1 MPNAIGIMLG
11 RLTPSGGRGI
21 QFFPAGDKEWEKEF
35 DVAAKIGLNH
45 IEWVWDKPD
54 NPLLD
59 EVVRRGVKERITQTG
74 VGVKGADLQFL
85 TKTPIEEVP
94 ENTFFKLCEALA
106 DVGAGAIEPPL
117 LEGSTLLND
126 KRAVREKHLRRLVEI
141 AKKYGLAVNLE
152 TDLGPEEYKKLLESI
167 PGLFVVYDS
176 GNSAHFGYSISKEWD
191 TYGAY
196 IRNVQ
201 IKDRPLGG
209 STVPLGQG
217 GVDFKTLLKKMK
229 EVSYTG
235 LVTFQ
240 AARGEDGKE
249 VETIE
254 KYRKFIKDTYES
266 I

>member
-1 MPNAIGIMLG
+1 MIMKIGVMQG

-21 QFFPAGDKEWEKEF
+21 QFFPAGAKEWEKEF

-59 EVVRRGVKERITQTG
+59 EVVRRGAKERIAQTG

-94 ENTFFKLCEALA
+94 ESTFIKLCEALA

-126 KRAVREKHLRRLVEI
+126 KRAVREKHLKRLVEI
-141 AKKYGLAVNLE
+141 AKEYGLTVNLE
-152 TDLGPEEYKKLLESI
+152 TDLGPEEYKKLLESV

-176 GNSAHFGYSISKEWD
+176 GNSAHFGYDVSKEWN
-191 TYGAY
+191 TYGAC

-201 IKDRPLGG
+201 IKDRLLGG
-209 STVPLGQG
+209 NTVPLGQG
-217 GVDFKTLLKKMK
+217 NTDFVALLKKMK
-229 EVSYTG
+229 EVGYTG

-240 AARGEDGKE
+240 AARGEDAKE
-249 VETIE
+249 IETIQE
-254 KYRKFIKDTYES
+254 YRKFIKDIYES